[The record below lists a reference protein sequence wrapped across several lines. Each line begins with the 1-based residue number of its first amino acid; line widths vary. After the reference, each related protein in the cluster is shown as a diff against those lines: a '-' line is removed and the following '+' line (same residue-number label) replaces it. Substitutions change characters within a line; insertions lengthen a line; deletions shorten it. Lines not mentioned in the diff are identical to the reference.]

1 MDGQHAGRLIRSTQ
15 KDALQRLLVSASAGV
30 CVSLLL
36 EPDALLPTDL
46 LLQLVVL
53 DGRDAI
59 IHGPTDCVLQFFAVP
74 YLQVRARDKCVM
86 SNSAIE
92 QPFYS

>member
-1 MDGQHAGRLIRSTQ
+1 MDGQHAGRLICVTA
-15 KDALQRLLVSASAGV
+15 DLMRLPGSAGAGV
-30 CVSLLL
+30 CVTVLL
-36 EPDALLPTDL
+36 EPDALLSTDL
-46 LLQLVVL
+46 LLQVVVL

-92 QPFYS
+92 